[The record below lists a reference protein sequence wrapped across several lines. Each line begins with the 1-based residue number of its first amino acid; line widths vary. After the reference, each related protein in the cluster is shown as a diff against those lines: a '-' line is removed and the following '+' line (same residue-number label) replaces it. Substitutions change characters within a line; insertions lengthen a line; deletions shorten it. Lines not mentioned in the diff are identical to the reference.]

1 MWHRGINREFM
12 RVTWELRDII
22 LGLKE
27 VTWGLREV
35 IKGLKEVA
43 WGLGR
48 LFEGSES

>member
-1 MWHRGINREFM
+1 M
-12 RVTWELRDII
+12 RVTWELREII
-22 LGLKE
+22 LGLK
-27 VTWGLREV
+27 VTLGLREV